1 MLKTIPQ
8 AVFLALLA
16 AAIGGCSAASGY
28 AVSVGDKATL
38 MYGWETRFAIEWTAE
53 PETPQTR
60 VVRGTVFARSGSSAD
75 RMRVLV
81 QASDAA
87 GNPVGQHLVWLVS
100 GVSGASGSYF
110 EATGMPIADQYRVT
124 VWDYTTIESVSNLK

>member
-28 AVSVGDKATL
+28 AVAVGDRTTL
-38 MYGWETRFAIEWTAE
+38 MYGWENRFAVEWTAE

-60 VVRGTVFARSGSSAD
+60 VVRGTVFARSGSAAD

-87 GNPVGQHLVWLVS
+87 GHPVAQRLVWLVS
-100 GVSGASGSYF
+100 GVPGAGGAYF
-110 EATGMPIADQYRVT
+110 EATGIPVADQYRVT
-124 VWDYTTIESVSNLK
+124 VWDYTTLESTSNLR